1 MIYFI
6 TARDVG
12 RVKIGYS
19 HRPDSRITN
28 LNTGSPVALTLERV
42 CDGDFETERALHT
55 RFAAHRHLGEWFVL
69 SDEIEAHMATLPSP
83 IRLVRPKSM
92 NKILIEALGCSKGYA
107 SQVLSGK
114 DGHKIT
120 IPIAVSVYRHCGLK
134 IGPLETATD
143 DEIDTLDKFCGRF
156 AHSRKQAA

>member
-19 HRPDSRITN
+19 NKPDHRLTN
-28 LNTGSPVALTLERV
+28 LTTGSPVALTLERV
-42 CDGDFETERALHT
+42 CDGDLEAERALHG
-55 RFAAHRHLGEWFVL
+55 RFAAHRHSGEWFLL

-107 SQVLSGK
+107 SEVLSGK
-114 DGHKIT
+114 NGHKIN
-120 IPIAVSVYRHCGLK
+120 IPIAVSVFRNSGLK
-134 IGPLETATD
+134 IGPIENATA
-143 DEIDTLDKFCGRF
+143 DEIDTLEKFCGRF
-156 AHSRKQAA
+156 QSSRQAA